1 MPYSVEYIDKS
12 IWYSY
17 DRVLSYHAMLNFI
30 IGERGVGKSYGLKKY
45 LLNRFK
51 KKGRQFIYLRR
62 YDTELKKS
70 LKDNEFFKDIS
81 TDEVFKDDKFYIRG
95 DKFYM
100 NDKVCGYAIPLSK
113 ASIYK
118 SVPFPNVDII
128 MFDEFLIDNATY
140 HYLPEEPERLLDF
153 IETVGRLRDIQVF
166 ALGNS
171 ISLINPYFD
180 YFNISLPYNS
190 DIKTFKSG
198 LILINYIRNEAYRKV
213 KKDSKFGNLI
223 DGTKYG
229 EYAIDNKFVKDNHNF
244 IKKKNPKS
252 KFFFNIIIN
261 NHTYG
266 VWIDSNSND
275 MFISKHVNNN
285 HPITV
290 TFNYKD
296 HTENT
301 IMLKSRSVFF
311 QNLIRHYEQ
320 GCLYFET
327 VQIKA
332 DVTSIIHRTNR

>member
-1 MPYSVEYIDKS
+1 MDNS

-17 DRVLSYHAMLNFI
+17 QRVLSYHAMMNYI
-30 IGERGVGKSYGLKKY
+30 IGERGCGKSYGLKKY

-51 KKGRQFIYLRR
+51 KTGKQFIYLRR

-70 LKDNEFFKDIS
+70 LKDDEFFKDIGK
-81 TDEVFKDDKFYIRG
+81 DEKFQDDTFYVRG
-95 DKFYM
+95 EKFYM
-100 NDKVCGYAIPLSK
+100 NDLVCGYAIPLSK

-140 HYLPEEPERLLDF
+140 HYLPEEPEKLLDF

-166 ALGNS
+166 CLGNN
-171 ISLINPYFD
+171 ISLVNPYFD

-190 DIKTFKSG
+190 DIKTFKNG
-198 LILINYIRNEAYRKV
+198 LILINYIRNEAYRKI
-213 KKDSKFGNLI
+213 KKESKFGKLI
-223 DGTKYG
+223 ENTKYS
-229 EYAIDNKFVKDNHNF
+229 EYAIDNQALKDNNNF

-261 NHTYG
+261 NHKYG
-266 VWIDSNSND
+266 IWMDYNSND
-275 MFISKHVNNN
+275 MFVSKQYNEN
-285 HPITV
+285 HPVNI

-301 IMLKSRSVFF
+301 IMIKSRSVFF
-311 QNLIRHYEQ
+311 QNLVKHYEQ
-320 GCLYFET
+320 ATLYFDNM
-327 VQIKA
+327 QIKS
-332 DVTSIIHRTNR
+332 DVTSLIHRTNR

>member
-1 MPYSVEYIDKS
+1 MDN

-17 DRVLSYHAMLNFI
+17 DKVLSYHSMMNYI
-30 IGERGVGKSYGLKKY
+30 IGERGCGKSYGLKKY

-51 KKGRQFIYLRR
+51 KKNRQFIYLRR

-70 LKDNEFFKDIS
+70 LKDNEFFKDIENDS
-81 TDEVFKDDKFYIRG
+81 IFKEDSFYVRG

-128 MFDEFLIDNATY
+128 MYDEFLIDNATY
-140 HYLPEEPERLLDF
+140 HYLPDEPEKLLDF

-166 ALGNS
+166 CLGNN
-171 ISLINPYFD
+171 ISLVNPYFD

-190 DIKTFKSG
+190 DIKTFKNG
-198 LILINYIRNEAYRKV
+198 LILINYIKNEAYRKV
-213 KKDSKFGNLI
+213 KKESKFGTLI

-229 EYAIDNKFVKDNHNF
+229 EYAIDNQSLKDNNNF

-261 NHTYG
+261 SSFYC
-266 VWIDSNSND
+266 
-275 MFISKHVNNN
+275 
-285 HPITV
+285 
-290 TFNYKD
+290 
-296 HTENT
+296 
-301 IMLKSRSVFF
+301 
-311 QNLIRHYEQ
+311 LI
-320 GCLYFET
+320 
-327 VQIKA
+327 KK
-332 DVTSIIHRTNR
+332 

>member
-1 MPYSVEYIDKS
+1 MDN

-17 DRVLSYHAMLNFI
+17 NKVLSYHAMMNYI
-30 IGERGVGKSYGLKKY
+30 IGERGCGKSYGLKKY

-70 LKDNEFFKDIS
+70 LKDNEFFKDVENDPMF
-81 TDEVFKDDKFYIRG
+81 TEDEFNVRG

-100 NDKVCGYAIPLSK
+100 NGKVCGYAIPLSK

-128 MFDEFLIDNATY
+128 MYDEFLIDNATY
-140 HYLPEEPERLLDF
+140 HYLPDEPEKLLDF

-166 ALGNS
+166 CLGNN
-171 ISLINPYFD
+171 ISLVNPYFD
-180 YFNISLPYNS
+180 YFNISLPYNT
-190 DIKTFKSG
+190 DIKTFKNG
-198 LILINYIRNEAYRKV
+198 LILINYIKNEAYRKV
-213 KKDSKFGNLI
+213 KKESKFGTLI

-229 EYAIDNKFVKDNHNF
+229 EYAIDNQSLKDNNNF

-266 VWIDSNSND
+266 VWMDYNSNE
-275 MFISKHVNNN
+275 MYISKMYNAN
-285 HPITV
+285 HPVTI
-290 TFNYKD
+290 TFNYSD
-296 HTENT
+296 HSENT
-301 IMLKSRSVFF
+301 IMLKSKSVFF
-311 QNLIRHYEQ
+311 QNLVKHYMNAN
-320 GCLYFET
+320 LYFDNL
-327 VQIKA
+327 QIKS
-332 DVTSIIHRTNR
+332 DITTLIHRTNR

>member
-1 MPYSVEYIDKS
+1 MDN

-17 DRVLSYHAMLNFI
+17 EKVLSYHAMMKYI
-30 IGERGVGKSYGLKKY
+30 IGERGCGKSYSLKKY

-51 KKGRQFIYLRR
+51 KKNRQFIYLRR

-70 LKDNEFFKDIS
+70 LKDNEFFKDIEND
-81 TDEVFKDDKFYIRG
+81 TIFKEDSFYVRG

-128 MFDEFLIDNATY
+128 MYDEFLIDNSTY
-140 HYLPEEPERLLDF
+140 HYLPNEPEKLLDF

-166 ALGNS
+166 CLGNN
-171 ISLINPYFD
+171 ISLVNPYFD

-190 DIKTFKSG
+190 DIKTFKNG
-198 LILINYIRNEAYRKV
+198 LILINYIKNEAYRKI
-213 KKDSKFGNLI
+213 KKESKFGTLI

-229 EYAIDNKFVKDNHNF
+229 EYAIDNKSLKDNNNF

-266 VWIDSNSND
+266 VWMDYNSNE
-275 MFISKHVNNN
+275 MYISKMYNNN
-285 HPITV
+285 HPV
-290 TFNYKD
+290 TIAFNYQD
-296 HTENT
+296 HSENT
-301 IMLKSRSVFF
+301 IMIKSKSVFF
-311 QNLIRHYEQ
+311 QNLVNHYKQ
-320 GCLYFET
+320 ACLYFDNM
-327 VQIKA
+327 QIKS
-332 DVTSIIHRTNR
+332 DITGLIHRTNR

>member
-1 MPYSVEYIDKS
+1 MDN

-17 DRVLSYHAMLNFI
+17 DKVLSYHAMMNYI
-30 IGERGVGKSYGLKKY
+30 IGERGCGKSYGLKKY

-51 KKGRQFIYLRR
+51 KKNRQFIYLRR

-70 LKDNEFFKDIS
+70 LKDNEFFKDVENDPMFIN
-81 TDEVFKDDKFYIRG
+81 DEFNVRG

-100 NDKVCGYAIPLSK
+100 NGKVCGYAIPLSK

-128 MFDEFLIDNATY
+128 MYDEFLIDNATY
-140 HYLPEEPERLLDF
+140 HYLPDEPEKLLDF

-166 ALGNS
+166 CLGNN
-171 ISLINPYFD
+171 ISLVNPYFD

-190 DIKTFKSG
+190 DIKTFKNG
-198 LILINYIRNEAYRKV
+198 LILINYIKNEAYRKV
-213 KKDSKFGNLI
+213 KKESKFGTLI

-229 EYAIDNKFVKDNHNF
+229 EYAIDNQSLKDNNNF

-266 VWIDSNSND
+266 VWMDYNSNE
-275 MFISKHVNNN
+275 MYISKMYNAN
-285 HPITV
+285 HPVTI

-301 IMLKSRSVFF
+301 IMLKSKSVFF
-311 QNLIRHYEQ
+311 QNLVKHYMNAN
-320 GCLYFET
+320 LYFDNL
-327 VQIKA
+327 QIKS
-332 DVTSIIHRTNR
+332 DITTLIHRTNR

>member
-1 MPYSVEYIDKS
+1 MDN
-12 IWYSY
+12 IWYNY
-17 DRVLSYHAMLNFI
+17 DKVLSYHAMMNYI
-30 IGERGVGKSYGLKKY
+30 IGERGCGKSYGLKKY

-51 KKGRQFIYLRR
+51 KKNRQFIYLRR

-70 LKDNEFFKDIS
+70 LKDNEFFKDIEND
-81 TDEVFKDDKFYIRG
+81 TIFKEDSFYVRG

-128 MFDEFLIDNATY
+128 MYDEFLIDNSTY
-140 HYLPEEPERLLDF
+140 HYLPNEPEKLLDF

-166 ALGNS
+166 CLGNN
-171 ISLINPYFD
+171 ISLVNPYFD

-190 DIKTFKSG
+190 DIKTFKNG
-198 LILINYIRNEAYRKV
+198 LILINYIKNEAYRKV
-213 KKDSKFGNLI
+213 KKESKFGTLI
-223 DGTKYG
+223 DGTKYS
-229 EYAIDNKFVKDNHNF
+229 EYAIDNKSLKDNNNF

-266 VWIDSNSND
+266 VWMDYNSNE
-275 MFISKHVNNN
+275 MYISKMYNNN
-285 HPITV
+285 HPVTI
-290 TFNYKD
+290 TFNYND

-301 IMLKSRSVFF
+301 IMLKSKSVFF
-311 QNLIRHYEQ
+311 QNLVKHYMNAN
-320 GCLYFET
+320 LYFDNL
-327 VQIKA
+327 QIKS
-332 DVTSIIHRTNR
+332 DITSLIHRTNR

>member
-1 MPYSVEYIDKS
+1 MNN

-17 DRVLSYHAMLNFI
+17 DKVLSYHAMMNYI
-30 IGERGVGKSYGLKKY
+30 IGERGCGKSYGLKKY

-70 LKDNEFFKDIS
+70 LKDNEFFKDVENDS
-81 TDEVFKDDKFYIRG
+81 MFTEDEFNVRG

-100 NDKVCGYAIPLSK
+100 NGKVCGYAIPLSK

-128 MFDEFLIDNATY
+128 MYDEFLIDNATY
-140 HYLPEEPERLLDF
+140 HYLPDEPEKLLDF

-166 ALGNS
+166 CLGNN
-171 ISLINPYFD
+171 ISLVNPYFD
-180 YFNISLPYNS
+180 YFNISLPYNT
-190 DIKTFKSG
+190 DIKIFKNG
-198 LILINYIRNEAYRKV
+198 LILINYIKNEAYRKV
-213 KKDSKFGNLI
+213 KKESKFGTLI

-229 EYAIDNKFVKDNHNF
+229 EYAIDNQSLKDNNNF

-266 VWIDSNSND
+266 VWMNYNSNE
-275 MFISKHVNNN
+275 MYISKMYNAN
-285 HPITV
+285 HPVTI

-301 IMLKSRSVFF
+301 IMLKSKSVFF
-311 QNLIRHYEQ
+311 QNLVKHYMNAN
-320 GCLYFET
+320 LYFDNL
-327 VQIKA
+327 QIKS
-332 DVTSIIHRTNR
+332 DITTLIHRTNR